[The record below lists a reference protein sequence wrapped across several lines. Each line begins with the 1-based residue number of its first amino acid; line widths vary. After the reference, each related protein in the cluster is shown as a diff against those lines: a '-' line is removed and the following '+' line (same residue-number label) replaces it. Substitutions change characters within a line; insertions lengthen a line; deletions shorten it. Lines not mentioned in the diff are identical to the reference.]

1 MTRGYPCCN
10 VRSFKVFFCVCPPCC
25 GPLAR
30 LGPSGDPNFQ
40 ALHAVHDM
48 LGQRVLDHIGEMI
61 GEGWNITPV
70 FSWLI
75 VIVHSFFIDLPIFSI
90 FFPGFFMVFL
100 GVSAVFLETSQH
112 FMMPGAN
119 LQESLT
125 PINCHLLH
133 CEVWIGV
140 SCCNFVYPCL
150 EVD

>member
-1 MTRGYPCCN
+1 M
-10 VRSFKVFFCVCPPCC
+10 
-25 GPLAR
+25 
-30 LGPSGDPNFQ
+30 LGPSRCFFVFAPLAVVPWPLWDPNFQ

-48 LGQRVLDHIGEMI
+48 LGQRALDPIGEMI

-75 VIVHSFFIDLPIFSI
+75 VIVHSFFIDLFIFSI

-100 GVSAVFLETSQH
+100 GVSAVILGTSQH

-140 SCCNFVYPCL
+140 TCCNFVYPCL